1 MLKLLK
7 YLKQSTLQIVLIV
20 ILLVLQAYCD
30 LSLPQYTSEI
40 VNVGIQQGGIEQ
52 GTPNVMR
59 ATQFDKLLLFVDNEN
74 KDFVRNQY
82 MLLSK
87 DSLSDKD
94 FNFYV
99 KSYGTLKE
107 EDLYLLDMEDSENID
122 ELNGIMEKAF
132 IPLTLFEGDSE
143 QALKV
148 QESFRTTLPP
158 NMANQDI
165 LSILSMMPEEQLDSI
180 LNNMKQQFDT
190 LPDALIKQMAIESV
204 KGEYNVVG
212 VNMDKLQ
219 RDFILKAG
227 AKMLGL
233 ALLSMVATIIVG
245 YFAAI
250 VSAKL
255 GRNLRSRV
263 FSKVVS
269 FSNNEFDHF
278 STASLIT
285 RSTNDIQQIQMLMV
299 VLLRIIF
306 FAPIMGIGGIIKVL
320 NTNTSMAWIIAIA
333 VMAILS
339 LVLLIFAIAMPKFK
353 LMQILVDKLNLV
365 TREILTGISV
375 IRAFS
380 TQKHEEKRFDEAN
393 INLTKTN
400 LFVTRTMTFMMP
412 LMMLIMNGI
421 TVLIVWRGSYGVDAG
436 NMQVGDLMAFIQ
448 YTMQIIM
455 SFFMISMVSI
465 MLPRASVSATRIVE
479 VLDMS
484 NSIEDPKNTQPLL
497 VDKKGMVEF
506 KNVHFRYPNAEEDV
520 LSDITFTA
528 KPGETTAI
536 IGSTGSGKTTLINLI
551 PRFFDRTSGEI
562 LVDGIDIH
570 NITLHDLR
578 DKLGFVPQK
587 GVLFSGTIDSN
598 IRYGKQDAT
607 NEEIERAARIAQA
620 ISFIEEK
627 PERYH
632 ESISQ
637 GGSNISGGQKQ
648 RLSIARA
655 IAKNPDVYIFDD
667 SFSALDYKTDV
678 TLRKAL
684 KEEIAD
690 ATVIIVAQRISTI
703 LNADQIL
710 VLEEGKIVGIGKH
723 KELLNTCEVYKQ
735 IALSQLSKEELEN
748 E

>member
-40 VNVGIQQGGIEQ
+40 VNVGIQQGGIAQ
-52 GTPNVMR
+52 GIPNVIR
-59 ATQFDKLLLFVDNEN
+59 ATQLDKLLLFVDDEN
-74 KDFVRNQY
+74 KDVVMNHY

-87 DSLSDKD
+87 NSLNDKD
-94 FNFYV
+94 YNFYV
-99 KSYGTLKE
+99 KSYGALKE
-107 EDLYLLDMEDSENID
+107 EDLYLLVTQDSEKID

-132 IPLTLFEGDSE
+132 IPLSLIEGDSE
-143 QALKV
+143 QAMKV
-148 QESFRTTLPP
+148 QESFRATLSP

-165 LSILSMMPEEQLDSI
+165 LVILSKLPKDQLDSI
-180 LNNMKQQFDT
+180 LNNMKQQYET
-190 LPDALIKQMAIESV
+190 LPDTIIKQMAIESV
-204 KGEYNVVG
+204 KNEYSVVG

-219 RDFILKAG
+219 RDFILQAG

-250 VSAKL
+250 VSAQL

-299 VLLRIIF
+299 MLLRIIF

-497 VDKKGMVEF
+497 ADKKGIVEF
-506 KNVHFRYPNAEEDV
+506 KNVHFRYPNAEEDA

-587 GVLFSGTIDSN
+587 GVLFTGTIDSN

-627 PERYH
+627 PERYN

-710 VLEEGKIVGIGKH
+710 VLEEGRIVGIGKH